1 MALGGGL
8 DVNLGHGISLRP
20 VQADYLLQRVS
31 ATLPDNG
38 AFYSHTFYFNHFRYS
53 AGVVFRFG
61 PHLGADK

>member
-8 DVNLGHGISLRP
+8 DIDVGHGISVRP
-20 VQADYLLQRVS
+20 VQADYILQRFV

-38 AFYSHTFYFNHFRYS
+38 NLVSHTFYFNHFRYS

-61 PHLGADK
+61 PHLAK